1 MRYLRYTQRE
11 DLINRMIMDDEDY
24 EKTKESLYIKENF
37 QSTGKLD
44 DRKFDQGSQIDMTNS
59 FSQAI
64 RKSTGNWNFV

>member
-24 EKTKESLYIKENF
+24 EKTKEPLYTKENF

-44 DRKFDQGSQIDMTNS
+44 DRHFD
-59 FSQAI
+59 
-64 RKSTGNWNFV
+64 